1 MLRDRK
7 LHLECAL
14 VFGVSRHSV
23 RQKKTCDAFR
33 LIGINR
39 MRIHRSLDG
48 AAYTAILL
56 RQLHALRRNV
66 TAYSETTISC
76 PFLSEWIG
84 HLALAFS

>member
-23 RQKKTCDAFR
+23 RQKKTCDAFG

-56 RQLHALRRNV
+56 RQLHTLRRNV
-66 TAYSETTISC
+66 TTYSETTISC